1 MDVVGRLDDWKI
13 GSHGHHAE
21 LRYHIKSWVSNL
33 QSRRRKARVL
43 GGVALRPVGHRRVVD
58 VFCSFCVSSGGQHM
72 IQLRFAGAPRVI
84 LARKRLPRLEGV
96 DALGWGER
104 AVYRIQTVLK
114 RERERVPLYNRGDD
128 VCLGRD
134 GIVAGLQLKP

>member
-1 MDVVGRLDDWKI
+1 
-13 GSHGHHAE
+13 
-21 LRYHIKSWVSNL
+21 
-33 QSRRRKARVL
+33 
-43 GGVALRPVGHRRVVD
+43 
-58 VFCSFCVSSGGQHM
+58 M

-114 RERERVPLYNRGDD
+114 RERERESHCIIVVMTFVWD
-128 VCLGRD
+128 VMVL
-134 GIVAGLQLKP
+134 